1 MTTEEKTHTILVVE
15 DEGLLRELMSEKL
28 RIEGFNTLEAA
39 DGDEG
44 LEIALRERPDLIVLD
59 LLMPKMG
66 GMEVL
71 KKLREDDRGR
81 GIPVIIVSNLSGK
94 ENIAEGA
101 EKGAVEYLI
110 KANFSLDEI
119 VDKIKEMGKL
129 RMQW

>member
-1 MTTEEKTHTILVVE
+1 MTEKIKRTILVVE
-15 DEGLLRELMSEKL
+15 DEGLLRELMVEKL
-28 RIEGFNTLEAA
+28 QLEGFNTLEAA
-39 DGDEG
+39 DGDDG
-44 LEIALRERPDLIVLD
+44 LEIALREHPDLVVLD

-71 KKLREDDRGR
+71 RRLREDDYGR
-81 GIPVIIVSNLSGK
+81 SIPVIIVSNLSGK
-94 ENIAEGA
+94 EDITEGA

-119 VDKIKEMGKL
+119 IDKIKEMGKL

>member
-1 MTTEEKTHTILVVE
+1 MTNTKRTVLIVE

-28 RIEGFNTLEAA
+28 QLEGFNTLEAM
-39 DGDEG
+39 DGEEG
-44 LEIALRERPDLIVLD
+44 LAMAIEKHPDLIILD

-71 KKLREDDRGR
+71 RKLREDDYGR
-81 GIPVIIVSNLSGK
+81 SIPVIIVSNLSSQ

-110 KANFSLDEI
+110 KANFSLEEI
-119 VDKIKEMGKL
+119 INKIKEMGRL

>member
-1 MTTEEKTHTILVVE
+1 MTEEKKRTILIIE
-15 DEGLLRELMSEKL
+15 DEGLLRELMAEKL
-28 RIEGFNTLEAA
+28 QLEGFDTLEAA

-44 LEIALRERPDLIVLD
+44 LKIALKEHPDLIVLD

-71 KKLREDDRGR
+71 RRLREDDNGR

-94 ENIAEGA
+94 EDIVEGA

>member
-1 MTTEEKTHTILVVE
+1 MSEKQKRTILIVE
-15 DEGLLRELMSEKL
+15 DEGLLRELMADKL
-28 RIEGFNTLEAA
+28 RLEGFDTLEAA

-44 LEIALRERPDLIVLD
+44 LEIALQEHPDLIFLD

-71 KKLREDDRGR
+71 RHLREDDYGR
-81 GIPVIIVSNLSGK
+81 GIPVIIVSNLSSK
-94 ENIAEGA
+94 EDITEGA

-119 VDKIKEMGKL
+119 VDKIKEMGRL

>member
-1 MTTEEKTHTILVVE
+1 MNEEPKRTILVVE
-15 DEGLLRELMSEKL
+15 DEGLLRELMAEKL
-28 RIEGFNTLEAA
+28 RFEGFDTIEAS

-44 LEIALRERPDLIVLD
+44 LAVALKERPDLIVLD

-71 KKLREDDRGR
+71 RHLREDEYGR
-81 GIPVIIVSNLSGK
+81 SIPVIIVSNLSGK
-94 ENIAEGA
+94 EDIAEGA

-119 VDKIKEMGKL
+119 VDKIKEMGRL

>member
-1 MTTEEKTHTILVVE
+1 MNEEPKRTILVVE
-15 DEGLLRELMSEKL
+15 DEGLLRELMAEKL
-28 RIEGFNTLEAA
+28 RFEGFNTIEAS

-44 LEIALRERPDLIVLD
+44 LAVALKEHPDLIVLD

-71 KKLREDDRGR
+71 RHLREDEYGR

-94 ENIAEGA
+94 EDIAEGA

-119 VDKIKEMGKL
+119 VDKIKEMGRL
-129 RMQW
+129 RMRW

>member
-1 MTTEEKTHTILVVE
+1 MNEESKRTILVVE
-15 DEGLLRELMSEKL
+15 DEGLLRELMAEKL
-28 RIEGFNTLEAA
+28 RFEGFNTIEAS

-44 LEIALRERPDLIVLD
+44 LAVALKEHPDLIVLD

-71 KKLREDDRGR
+71 RHLREDEYGR

-94 ENIAEGA
+94 EDIAEGA

-119 VDKIKEMGKL
+119 VDKIKEMGRL
-129 RMQW
+129 RMRW

>member
-1 MTTEEKTHTILVVE
+1 MSEEKKHKILIVE
-15 DEGLLRELMSEKL
+15 DEGLLRELMADKL
-28 RIEGFNTLEAA
+28 QLEGFNTLEAA

-44 LEIALRERPDLIVLD
+44 LEIALKEHPDLIVLD

-71 KKLREDDRGR
+71 RHLREDDYGR
-81 GIPVIIVSNLSGK
+81 GIPVIIVSNLSAK
-94 ENIAEGA
+94 EDITEGA

-119 VDKIKEMGKL
+119 VDKIKEIGKL

>member
-1 MTTEEKTHTILVVE
+1 MTDDKRTILIVE

-28 RIEGFNTLEAA
+28 RIEGFNTIEAA

-44 LEIALRERPDLIVLD
+44 LALALQKRPDLIVLD

-71 KKLREDDRGR
+71 RRLREDDYGR
-81 GIPVIIVSNLSGK
+81 SIPVIIVSNLSGK

-110 KANFSLDEI
+110 KANFSLEEI
-119 VDKIKEMGKL
+119 VDKIKEMGRL

>member
-1 MTTEEKTHTILVVE
+1 MNEKKRKILIVE
-15 DEGLLRELMSEKL
+15 DEGLLRELMAEKL
-28 RIEGFNTLEAA
+28 QLEGFDTIEAA

-44 LEIALRERPDLIVLD
+44 LNVALKEHPDLIVLD

-71 KKLREDDRGR
+71 RRLREDDYGR
-81 GIPVIIVSNLSGK
+81 SIPVIIVSNLSGK
-94 ENIAEGA
+94 EDITEGA

-119 VDKIKEMGKL
+119 VDKIKEMGRL

>member
-1 MTTEEKTHTILVVE
+1 MIEKKRTILIVE

-28 RIEGFNTLEAA
+28 QIEGFNTIEAV

-44 LEIALRERPDLIVLD
+44 LTLALQKRPDLIVLD

-71 KKLREDDRGR
+71 RRLREDDYGR
-81 GIPVIIVSNLSGK
+81 SIPVIIVSNLSGK

-101 EKGAVEYLI
+101 EKGAIEYLI
-110 KANFSLDEI
+110 KANFSLEEI
-119 VDKIKEMGKL
+119 VNKIKEMGRL

>member
-1 MTTEEKTHTILVVE
+1 MNEEPKRTILVVE
-15 DEGLLRELMSEKL
+15 DEGLLRELMAEKL
-28 RIEGFNTLEAA
+28 RFEGFNTIEAS

-44 LEIALRERPDLIVLD
+44 LAVALKEHPDLIVLD

-71 KKLREDDRGR
+71 RHLREDEYGR
-81 GIPVIIVSNLSGK
+81 SIPVIIVSNLSGK
-94 ENIAEGA
+94 EDIAEGA

-119 VDKIKEMGKL
+119 VDKIKEMGRL

>member
-1 MTTEEKTHTILVVE
+1 MSEEKKRTVLIVE
-15 DEGLLRELMSEKL
+15 DEGLLRELMAEKL
-28 RIEGFNTLEAA
+28 QIEGFNTLEAT

-44 LEIALRERPDLIVLD
+44 LEVALKELPDLIVLD

-71 KKLREDDRGR
+71 RKLREDDRGR

-101 EKGAVEYLI
+101 GLGAVEYLI

>member
-1 MTTEEKTHTILVVE
+1 MNEEKKRTILIVE
-15 DEGLLRELMSEKL
+15 DEGLLRELMAEKL
-28 RIEGFNTLEAA
+28 HIEGFNTLEAA

-44 LEIALRERPDLIVLD
+44 LEVALREHPDLIVLD

-71 KKLREDDRGR
+71 RRLREDDQGR
-81 GIPVIIVSNLSGK
+81 GIPVIIVSNLSSK
-94 ENIAEGA
+94 EDIAEGA

-119 VDKIKEMGKL
+119 VDKIKEMGRL